1 MFCQVPE
8 TTLTKIQTFDFI
20 KNKFHSIF
28 SIFVKSFKNYIE
40 WDECIFIK
48 ILIIIKRI
56 KILLIIKNLIR
67 RQNLRK
73 YFISYK
79 II

>member
-48 ILIIIKRI
+48 ILII
-56 KILLIIKNLIR
+56 N
-67 RQNLRK
+67 
-73 YFISYK
+73 FIHRL
-79 II
+79 